1 MKIDKKLLDII
12 KNFKQVDCKLTIE
25 DVAKSIKLL
34 KGIDIKNE
42 QFKFR

>member
-25 DVAKSIKLL
+25 DISSS
-34 KGIDIKNE
+34 
-42 QFKFR
+42 R

>member
-25 DVAKSIKLL
+25 DVAKSIDLL

>member
-25 DVAKSIKLL
+25 DVAKS
-34 KGIDIKNE
+34 N
-42 QFKFR
+42 